1 MTKLV
6 VDSENKSNNLEI
18 EKHFIQKLFNDLKE
32 ERNTL
37 KINEVKINKDFLSL
51 QDKII
56 KDNLENKENMQQ
68 LEEKCRK
75 FEENNSKSLLENNL
89 IKKHLD
95 NSSEKIK
102 SLESIIKNLN
112 NDFIDL
118 QEKYNLLK
126 NDKKVTLI

>member
-56 KDNLENKENMQQ
+56 KDNLENNENMQQ

-75 FEENNSKSLLENNL
+75 FEENNSILLT
-89 IKKHLD
+89 
-95 NSSEKIK
+95 S
-102 SLESIIKNLN
+102 
-112 NDFIDL
+112 
-118 QEKYNLLK
+118 
-126 NDKKVTLI
+126 